1 MAALRDQ
8 LEHLVKTID
17 RYPSVEIRILP
28 FYKTVSRLILES
40 FVIYDER
47 TVNIEV
53 LKGELDLWTEEDVA
67 FYVDTMNYLV
77 SASLPPAA
85 SKDFI
90 REILEDLKKR
100 GDD

>member
-1 MAALRDQ
+1 
-8 LEHLVKTID
+8 
-17 RYPSVEIRILP
+17 
-28 FYKTVSRLILES
+28 
-40 FVIYDER
+40 
-47 TVNIEV
+47 

-90 REILEDLKKR
+90 QEILDDLSKR